1 MAVVYS
7 GVAVGFPAKVAGNE
21 AEDEWQEVDWV
32 TWTTGDLTVDEDFLL
47 VFKPSGAGSSSGVK
61 SKPLGNLIRAAP
73 VSQDDGRTVVVT
85 TNDSLHRVYRFT
97 FGASTHAAAFAKKAK
112 AAEERTAAAERQRAS
127 AKCGTRHV
135 AESAARLEAEIREKL
150 GSLRPLVFV
159 GVELY
164 GPDPSDSSGT
174 EVLRG
179 RGGVALIDP
188 PAQGNVVGT
197 YELLFFSEDDPVK
210 ALRPLEKFVIAPG
223 MVLGTQKR
231 EEDGAASFTLT
242 TAAAGNML
250 LFDCASVATGFDR
263 DFRVRQRVMELAS
276 KTAKGRQAAS
286 NLRGEIEDLKRQ
298 TIGARFL
305 RLVATM
311 LTLLV
316 LGSLIRVAMLYS
328 EDPRRS
334 GPQYFTVL
342 KHDAVKLGKWSYST
356 LMTPT
361 AKVCQLLL
369 DADGAIP
376 RVELQNC
383 VSLDST
389 SQAKRCVEDLI
400 GR

>member
-1 MAVVYS
+1 
-7 GVAVGFPAKVAGNE
+7 
-21 AEDEWQEVDWV
+21 
-32 TWTTGDLTVDEDFLL
+32 
-47 VFKPSGAGSSSGVK
+47 
-61 SKPLGNLIRAAP
+61 
-73 VSQDDGRTVVVT
+73 
-85 TNDSLHRVYRFT
+85 
-97 FGASTHAAAFAKKAK
+97 
-112 AAEERTAAAERQRAS
+112 
-127 AKCGTRHV
+127 
-135 AESAARLEAEIREKL
+135 
-150 GSLRPLVFV
+150 
-159 GVELY
+159 
-164 GPDPSDSSGT
+164 
-174 EVLRG
+174 
-179 RGGVALIDP
+179 
-188 PAQGNVVGT
+188 
-197 YELLFFSEDDPVK
+197 
-210 ALRPLEKFVIAPG
+210 
-223 MVLGTQKR
+223 
-231 EEDGAASFTLT
+231 
-242 TAAAGNML
+242 
-250 LFDCASVATGFDR
+250 
-263 DFRVRQRVMELAS
+263 MELAS